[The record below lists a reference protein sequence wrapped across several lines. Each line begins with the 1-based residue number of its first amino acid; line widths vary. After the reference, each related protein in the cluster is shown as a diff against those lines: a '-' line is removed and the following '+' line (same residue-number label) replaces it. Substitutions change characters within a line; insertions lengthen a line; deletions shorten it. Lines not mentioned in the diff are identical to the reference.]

1 MKNVVMEECSEKLI
15 QTEKKGWDAMDL
27 KSYFDETEG
36 TGILATADST
46 GKVDA
51 AVYSRPNVM
60 EDGQIVFIMA
70 DRLTHQNLQSNPYA
84 VFLFMEAGQLWKG
97 KRLYLLKT
105 KEESDPDKVE
115 TLMRRKHPQDVEKY
129 KNLNKFLVY
138 FMLEQERPLVGEI
151 G

>member
-1 MKNVVMEECSEKLI
+1 MEECSEKLI

-51 AVYSRPNVM
+51 AVYSRPNIT
-60 EDGQIVFIMA
+60 EDGQILFIMT

-97 KRLYLLKT
+97 KRLYLVKT
-105 KEESDPDKVE
+105 KEESDLDKIE
-115 TLMRRKHPQDVEKY
+115 ALMSRRHPPDVEKY
-129 KNLNKFLVY
+129 KNIDKFLVY
-138 FMLEQERPLVGEI
+138 CKLEEERPLVSEMG
-151 G
+151 